1 MIIKSV
7 AMRDFIS
14 HENTE
19 IEFPLGVTVIVGPN
33 GAGKT
38 SILDAIV
45 FGLFNRRE
53 RGERFDD
60 LIRRSCNSAE
70 VRITFEEG
78 KNIYKVSITRKKKG
92 VEAFLEREG
101 FGIVATSVN
110 EVSRE
115 ISRIIEMDG
124 ETALKSIIVR
134 QGEIARLLEEDPKER
149 KNLFGKLLGIENLE
163 RAWDNMRHLI
173 DHFREYYRKDYER
186 LKSEV
191 DLRKKDLNK
200 LSSELEALKKE
211 IRELEEKFSQK
222 SVEYGEIEKE
232 VEELKKRREEYE
244 RLSKELE
251 RIRKE
256 IELRE
261 KELEETRERLKK
273 AREAKI
279 EAEKL
284 KAEVEKIPMVEEL
297 IRLSES
303 IETKKQRLEEKR
315 LELEKIQ
322 SHKRALKETEKAYS
336 EYRSLEKAIE
346 ELKKR
351 EEGLRGTDNLKAE
364 RAAKLKHLEN
374 SLNSDSAEFERL
386 RSKILKYLPE
396 ISPEAKKSELE
407 RLQKEK
413 EEIERGISECK
424 EEKGKLE
431 GRRKEIREYLE
442 ILGDSSVCPVCR
454 SDLTPEHRERV
465 KSEFQEEIEKIK
477 SQLKN
482 LEDRLKALNSRK
494 REIETRLG
502 EIQKLDVDRALELQ
516 KKLEEYKSGIEILK
530 KELNELEPKVREL
543 ENVRNEIKEL
553 EDRMKTLR
561 EYYESY
567 TAAKRVLEME
577 RDEEEVISEI
587 EKLEKEIEAHK
598 RGRDELVGKL
608 GYIPEDPRRELEGL
622 RAVKERF
629 YSLNALALQ
638 VADLENAEK
647 TKEAELKSAR
657 EREAGILDGIRR
669 TDFRKEKLDKAEK
682 ELKEIGNEVSELK
695 AKIEEKKDLKEKKE
709 EEKRSLSERITEL
722 ERDLERM
729 EKIKNFVEKDLE
741 TVRAAFSRDGVQKL
755 LRKKAAPEISGF
767 ARRYVEAFNLDITDI
782 EVTEDFDVS
791 VIKGGEAI
799 PLSSLS
805 GGEKV
810 AVAIALR
817 LAIAKAISGRISTV
831 IMDEPTTHLDEE
843 RRRELVGMM
852 RDFFREGSSIPQMI
866 IVTHHRELEEV
877 ADTVYRVEK
886 VGGIS
891 RVVEER

>member
-45 FGLFNRRE
+45 FGLFGE
-53 RGERFDD
+53 RARGDRFDD
-60 LIRRSCNSAE
+60 LIRRGCNSAE
-70 VRITFEEG
+70 VEITFEQG
-78 KNIYKVSITRKKKG
+78 NMRYRVRTTRKRRG
-92 VEAFLEREG
+92 VEAVLEREG
-101 FGIVATSVN
+101 SVILAVSKG
-110 EVSRE
+110 EVEKE
-115 ISRIIEMDG
+115 ISRIIEMDK

-149 KNLFGKLLGIENLE
+149 KNLFGKLLGIESLE
-163 RAWDNMRHLI
+163 RAWENMKHFI
-173 DHFREYYRKDYER
+173 DHLEEEYLKDYGR
-186 LKSEV
+186 LNSELN
-191 DLRKKDLNK
+191 LRRGDLNK
-200 LSSELEALKKE
+200 LSSELEALEKE
-211 IRELEEKFSQK
+211 IRELEEKSSQK
-222 SVEYGEIEKE
+222 SVEHGKIEKE
-232 VEELKKRREEYE
+232 VEELKRKREEYE

-261 KELEETRERLKK
+261 KELEETRKRLKK
-273 AREAKI
+273 AKEAKI

-336 EYRSLEKAIE
+336 EYRSLEKEIE

-351 EEGLRGTDNLKAE
+351 EEDLRGTDNLKAE

-407 RLQKEK
+407 KLQKEK

-454 SDLTPEHRERV
+454 SNLTPEHRERV
-465 KSEFQEEIEKIK
+465 KSEFREEIEKIE

-494 REIETRLG
+494 REIETGLG

-587 EKLEKEIEAHK
+587 EKLGEEIEAHK

-657 EREAGILDGIRR
+657 ERETGILDEIKRI
-669 TDFRKEKLDKAEK
+669 DFRKEKLDEAEK
-682 ELKEIGNEVSELK
+682 KLKEIENEVSRLK

-709 EEKRSLSERITEL
+709 EEKRSLSERITKL

-729 EKIKNFVEKDLE
+729 EKIKNFVEKDLV

-755 LRKKAAPEISGF
+755 LRERAAPEISGF
-767 ARRYVEAFNLDITDI
+767 ARGYVEAFNLDITDI

-791 VIKGGEAI
+791 VIKGGEVI

-843 RRRELVGMM
+843 RRRELVEIM
-852 RDFFREGSSIPQMI
+852 REFFREGSSIPQMI
-866 IVTHHRELEEV
+866 IITHHRELEEV

-886 VGGIS
+886 VNGIS

>member
-45 FGLFNRRE
+45 FGLFGE
-53 RGERFDD
+53 RARGDRFDD
-60 LIRRSCNSAE
+60 LIRRGRSSAE
-70 VRITFEEG
+70 VRITFEQG
-78 KNIYKVSITRKKKG
+78 KNVYKVSITRKKRG

-115 ISRIIEMDG
+115 ISRIIEMDK

-134 QGEIARLLEEDPKER
+134 QGEIASLLEENPKER
-149 KNLFGKLLGIENLE
+149 KNLFGKLLGIESLE
-163 RAWDNMRHLI
+163 RAWDNMKHLI
-173 DHFREYYRKDYER
+173 DHFSEYLKDYER

-191 DLRKKDLNK
+191 DLRRKDLNK
-200 LSSELEALKKE
+200 LSSELEALEKE

-261 KELEETRERLKK
+261 KELEETGERLKK

-284 KAEVEKIPMVEEL
+284 KADVEKIPMVEEL

-336 EYRSLEKAIE
+336 EYRSIEKAIE

-386 RSKILKYLPE
+386 RSKILEYLPE

-424 EEKGKLE
+424 ERKGELD

-477 SQLKN
+477 SELKN
-482 LEDRLKALNSRK
+482 LEDRLKALNARK

-502 EIQKLDVDRALELQ
+502 EIQKLDVDRVLELQ

-543 ENVRNEIKEL
+543 ENVRKEIKEL
-553 EDRMKTLR
+553 EDRLKTLR
-561 EYYESY
+561 EYYERY

-577 RDEEEVISEI
+577 RDEEEVRSEI
-587 EKLEKEIEAHK
+587 EKLGEEIEAHE
-598 RGRDELVGKL
+598 RGRDDLVGKL
-608 GYIPEDPRRELEGL
+608 GYMPEDPRRELEGL
-622 RAVKERF
+622 RTVKERF
-629 YSLNALALQ
+629 DSLNALALQ

-657 EREAGILDGIRR
+657 EREAGILDEIRR
-669 TDFRKEKLDKAEK
+669 TDFRKEKLDEAEK
-682 ELKEIGNEVSELK
+682 KLKEIGNEVSGLR

-722 ERDLERM
+722 GKDLERM
-729 EKIKNFVEKDLE
+729 EKIKNFVKDLE

-755 LRKKAAPEISGF
+755 LRERAAPEISGF
-767 ARRYVEAFNLDITDI
+767 AKSYVEAFNLDITDI
-782 EVTEDFDVS
+782 EVNEDFDVS
-791 VIKGGEAI
+791 VIKGGEVI

-852 RDFFREGSSIPQMI
+852 REFFREGSSIPQMI

-886 VGGIS
+886 VDGIS